1 MKVFRN
7 DAEGVRRNFATKET
21 RSTGLY
27 SCILWNYVSENQK
40 RGREYEQL
48 EQDPELYSYYKELNR
63 RYEEWYEQ
71 FDICPKIVIDGDKY
85 DFVADPACG
94 EQIVQEIKMR
104 AKKMTEEADAQSIRY
119 TTNNPKA
126 KGIFTTK

>member
-1 MKVFRN
+1 M
-7 DAEGVRRNFATKET
+7 
-21 RSTGLY
+21 
-27 SCILWNYVSENQK
+27 
-40 RGREYEQL
+40 
-48 EQDPELYSYYKELNR
+48 
-63 RYEEWYEQ
+63 
-71 FDICPKIVIDGDKY
+71 IDGDKY

-126 KGIFTTK
+126 KESLQLNNIKTKQIAHSQIFLCEQHLA